1 MEGEIVGGF
10 GLDCCFAGLVFLFCG
25 CVVVDLEGE
34 LTTWGRDQLDYVDQS
49 VEVYVE
55 DRGYLCLRLRC

>member
-34 LTTWGRDQLDYVDQS
+34 LTTWGRD
-49 VEVYVE
+49 
-55 DRGYLCLRLRC
+55 